1 MYRIYLKLCV
11 CDQITPD
18 QSTSSLRFP
27 APSSRGQC
35 SPTKHPHSRKLI
47 ISLKKSRAALA
58 FCVRRAGSI
67 ESQRLWVFSARR
79 VLIPL
84 SVAPWAPL
92 SAVTARRVSRRG
104 RGQLACP
111 DLEWRLCGPMIF
123 PTRSSHWPIF
133 WKTISPTSRIPQP
146 FSPRLEAEDKTGFKM
161 SVAGLKK
168 QFYKAS
174 QVCKTFLAVSG

>member
-1 MYRIYLKLCV
+1 MWSDYTWPEHWQPAFSCSIQQEAVFTNK
-11 CDQITPD
+11 
-18 QSTSSLRFP
+18 TSALSETDYFFEK
-27 APSSRGQC
+27 GQC
-35 SPTKHPHSRKLI
+35 GFGVLWK
-47 ISLKKSRAALA
+47 
-58 FCVRRAGSI
+58 AGWQYWVVTFVGFLSS
-67 ESQRLWVFSARR
+67 ESADPAVCGPRYLPWQREE
-79 VLIPL
+79 
-84 SVAPWAPL
+84 
-92 SAVTARRVSRRG
+92 SRRG

-133 WKTISPTSRIPQP
+133 WQTISPTSRIPQP

-174 QVCKTFLAVSG
+174 QVCETFLPLAASLVSMC

>member
-1 MYRIYLKLCV
+1 MIKLHPTRALAACV
-11 CDQITPD
+11 F
-18 QSTSSLRFP
+18 LFHP
-27 APSSRGQC
+27 AGGSVRQQNIRTLGNW
-35 SPTKHPHSRKLI
+35 LF
-47 ISLKKSRAALA
+47 LWKKSRAALA